1 MRKTRAHTT
10 VRKTSILIKRRKT
23 LNRGTRR
30 RIARRIHTNL
40 RISRRMRT
48 TKSIK
53 IKVTQESITS
63 SNLTAKIM
71 KTKTNLKMLIIARSS

>member
-1 MRKTRAHTT
+1 M
-10 VRKTSILIKRRKT
+10 IL
-23 LNRGTRR
+23 
-30 RIARRIHTNL
+30 TNL
-40 RISRRMRT
+40 RINRRMRI

-53 IKVTQESITS
+53 TKVTQESITS

>member
-23 LNRGTRR
+23 LNRGMRR
-30 RIARRIHTNL
+30 RIAQMILTM
-40 RISRRMRT
+40 RISRRMRI

-53 IKVTQESITS
+53 TKVTQESITS

>member
-23 LNRGTRR
+23 LNRGMRR
-30 RIARRIHTNL
+30 RIAQMILTM
-40 RISRRMRT
+40 RISRRMRI

-53 IKVTQESITS
+53 TKVTQESITS

-71 KTKTNLKMLIIARSS
+71 KTKTNLKTLIIARSS